1 MAPAPTSSGK
11 RPFEQVL
18 EQYTPALSRLA
29 ASYERSNG
37 SREELL
43 QEIVLA
49 LWQAWP
55 SFRGEC
61 SERAFVFRIAHNRG
75 LTHAWKRPPAHEELD
90 ELPDA
95 QKPVAADPLPEQA
108 LAERERRNRLHV
120 AVRSLPLNHRE
131 VILLLLEELSHADI
145 AEVLGITENNVAVRL
160 TRARAALRTAL
171 EADR

>member
-1 MAPAPTSSGK
+1 MASAQDSTGK
-11 RPFEQVL
+11 RAFEQVL

-29 ASYERSNG
+29 ASYERSHG
-37 SREELL
+37 TREELL

-95 QKPVAADPLPEQA
+95 RVPVASEPLPEQA
-108 LAERERRNRLHV
+108 VAERERRNRLHV
-120 AVRSLPLNHRE
+120 AVRSLPLAHRE
-131 VILLLLEELSHADI
+131 VVLLLLEDLPHADI

-160 TRARAALRTAL
+160 NRARAALRAAL
-171 EADR
+171 EADQ